1 MIGKKFNK
9 KSTRDFASFT
19 VISERSEGKS
29 QTPAQSNVQET
40 TLNHLLPAQSSEQE
54 VGSTYASKWML
65 NSNTVEMPAC
75 VFQKSIL

>member
-1 MIGKKFNK
+1 MVSVK
-9 KSTRDFASFT
+9 TTLDFASFT
-19 VISERSEGKS
+19 VISEHSEVKS

-40 TLNHLLPAQSSEQE
+40 TLNHLLPAQPSEQE

-75 VFQKSIL
+75 GFQESML